1 MEQPNVII
9 CYFCGNSYTL
19 SENEAEDNLPRT
31 LMCGHIFCTSC
42 LQSMEC
48 DNVIKCPECEVESS
62 LPEDGVLGLQEDARI
77 IGLIYAAKMNKKRRL
92 NKSNNRRK
100 LRALSSDTNGNTK
113 DAEQPVTNEKS
124 ERAVDEALATAA
136 EHLAKLEHLHQTLTT
151 GLVEQVKKEQARLK
165 LEIYHAVD
173 KVIHATHKW
182 RDMQLSKLNR
192 LDAHFSSTHTEVCRV
207 KARLASLETAVQK
220 AKKVRSVPFLE
231 LYSDWQQ
238 ILRTLQAPVDNQSF
252 NMKCITMG
260 CGLSV
265 KFKCQFL
272 NQSVELIL
280 MMDEGKPNNLS
291 EMPCHLQ
298 QHISDLAQKPA
309 GHGHVESLVSSYSHH
324 SHSKA
329 KSPLRRMSQRR
340 MSPKRRSLASRCAS
354 PSPTRSSRRYHCKT
368 SSSDNAAADVVIEEL
383 IEMEEQ
389 YVTPPTGPE
398 LAKEKRRSRR
408 RGSLDLSTRRN
419 VAQWVVVTHVVNPA
433 HFYVRYAAE
442 KRESD
447 ILSKEVNAFCK
458 LDTSCFS
465 SADNVRTGSMV
476 LAKGNQGL
484 WCRTSVLEVFQNG
497 CNSSVDVCPVD
508 QVSRICVFF
517 IDYGFTKSLAIERNV
532 LSTASSVDVVNNHLR
547 KIHTELVRFAPQ
559 AIRCS
564 LKDLVPY
571 DLTRGWS
578 KEAQTAFC
586 QVVGSA
592 LVEMTSFGQ
601 DRDALLVDLSKA
613 PVGPSNDIP
622 ISIRDYLV
630 FIEVARFY
638 YPVKPSRKQLKY
650 YPAVP
655 PKLHT
660 EHSAVVTHVNSPDDF
675 YIQLQTDNME
685 SSLLKA
691 KLQEC
696 YNAKSGEGELLV
708 YCPIIGQ
715 ACVARFEENVWYR
728 AEVIGH
734 LGDRKVEVRCID
746 FGFKTTVLV
755 SDLRKIKDEFFSLP
769 ALAIQCCL
777 SDVLPLA
784 GETWSDACVKRFFS
798 LAHDKF
804 FTMVVTE
811 KSPKTKPLP
820 IKLLESNPTDLP
832 TDIAEVLIK
841 EQLVCSKNGLKTNMA
856 EVPANDGAIW
866 DPPLDLSGLEP
877 LDPTGTAV
885 EFQPRLSLP
894 GSLKDAKVR
903 VSHITSPSSFYIQFI
918 QNDSQLKRLKELL
931 NEECELLEPQ
941 DVAWEPD
948 MFCAAHVN
956 QVWERGL
963 ICSKVSSADIAEVM
977 RCDHGNKVKLH
988 VSNLRPL
995 SASLEGSFALECS
1008 LTDIKPAGGQPTW
1021 TATACDFMRDYLSG
1035 ASAVVTVHEM
1045 TDERPVAVTLMCTHK
1060 MGELV
1065 SISDHLACKGLALRE
1080 RKPVLERYVEDLAF
1094 KESEMAVPPEK
1105 PRDPQSSDTNIQAE
1119 TPKCTAAPLPACPS
1133 TPPPPRP
1140 TPRSARPT
1148 EKVKTDM
1155 YKPPEL
1161 PQLGHNRMTI
1171 SAIREDGLI
1180 YARTDTAGCHLEQL
1194 RDKIQQSMKTLPNQ
1208 KPYTW
1213 KTVQGCAVIGPD
1225 MLWYRGQLLE
1235 VQGGHVKVQ
1244 YVDYGQV
1251 ENIPVVHVYPC
1262 LLCEDIPQLCM
1273 ACQLYAIKPVGDSW
1287 HQDAVELLNEMLL
1300 HRRVDVSVLK
1310 LPTDLRRPLTV
1321 EIFLDGLSL
1330 NTILCQHKHALMDWT
1345 APPAPPLPPDSILD
1359 IWDIDTEG
1367 LLGPQEVMLG
1377 PFSEPGLPEDGQ
1389 RLNVRV
1395 RHLQTPNELFLWWE
1409 DMAQETVDGET
1420 LDQCMSQINADVP
1433 SLLPLTN
1440 FPHGG
1445 PCLAE
1450 YIDGNFYRAKML
1462 KIISADPVQILIQ
1475 HVDFGSN
1482 DTVPTNRLRQ
1492 MPAKLL
1498 RFPVQA
1504 LKVRVAG
1511 LKAPSTSTED
1521 QVLPY
1526 SPQWTV
1532 KATLAMIDLLLG
1544 DLTAVFQ
1551 CGDASAEPSVSLYN
1565 QEGEFVF
1572 LPLLASGL
1580 AQHD

>member
-1 MEQPNVII
+1 M
-9 CYFCGNSYTL
+9 
-19 SENEAEDNLPRT
+19 LPV
-31 LMCGHIFCTSC
+31 LVVNDGP
-42 LQSMEC
+42 LAQ
-48 DNVIKCPECEVESS
+48 VESS

-77 IGLIYAAKMNKKRRL
+77 IGLIYAAKMNKKRRSVQPYL
-92 NKSNNRRK
+92 CMSCS
-100 LRALSSDTNGNTK
+100 LEDFNGHVLYSK
-113 DAEQPVTNEKS
+113 
-124 ERAVDEALATAA
+124 R
-136 EHLAKLEHLHQTLTT
+136 
-151 GLVEQVKKEQARLK
+151 
-165 LEIYHAVD
+165 
-173 KVIHATHKW
+173 

-260 CGLSV
+260 CGLRFVTFGQS
-265 KFKCQFL
+265 
-272 NQSVELIL
+272 NQ
-280 MMDEGKPNNLS
+280 P
-291 EMPCHLQ
+291 
-298 QHISDLAQKPA
+298 
-309 GHGHVESLVSSYSHH
+309 
-324 SHSKA
+324 
-329 KSPLRRMSQRR
+329 
-340 MSPKRRSLASRCAS
+340 
-354 PSPTRSSRRYHCKT
+354 
-368 SSSDNAAADVVIEEL
+368 
-383 IEMEEQ
+383 
-389 YVTPPTGPE
+389 
-398 LAKEKRRSRR
+398 
-408 RGSLDLSTRRN
+408 

-465 SADNVRTGSMV
+465 SADNVRTGVFIFFFFKS
-476 LAKGNQGL
+476 GL

-517 IDYGFTKSLAIERNV
+517 IDYGFTKI
-532 LSTASSVDVVNNHLR
+532 DVVNNHLR

-571 DLTRGWS
+571 DLVSAGWS

-675 YIQLQTDNME
+675 YIQLTDNME

-769 ALAIQCCL
+769 ALCCL

-804 FTMVVTE
+804 FTMVVTGE
-811 KSPKTKPLP
+811 VNLS
-820 IKLLESNPTDLP
+820 KLS
-832 TDIAEVLIK
+832 
-841 EQLVCSKNGLKTNMA
+841 LKTNMA

-1035 ASAVVTVHEM
+1035 ASAVM

-1080 RKPVLERYVEDLAF
+1080 RKPV
-1094 KESEMAVPPEK
+1094 S
-1105 PRDPQSSDTNIQAE
+1105 E
-1119 TPKCTAAPLPACPS
+1119 TPKCTVLKPQ
-1133 TPPPPRP
+1133 PP
-1140 TPRSARPT
+1140 TSVNMT
-1148 EKVKTDM
+1148 HGSECCLFCMQVKTDM

-1273 ACQLYAIKPVGDSW
+1273 ACQLYAIKPVRLKILYTW
-1287 HQDAVELLNEMLL
+1287 HHCNTADDRVVAFLSSELFWLTTL
-1300 HRRVDVSVLK
+1300 SVLVVNEV
-1310 LPTDLRRPLTV
+1310 L
-1321 EIFLDGLSL
+1321 IFGVILGLKSL
-1330 NTILCQHKHALMDWT
+1330 SVVAVRV
-1345 APPAPPLPPDSILD
+1345 
-1359 IWDIDTEG
+1359 EG

-1389 RLNVRV
+1389 RLNVR
-1395 RHLQTPNELFLWWE
+1395 
-1409 DMAQETVDGET
+1409 
-1420 LDQCMSQINADVP
+1420 
-1433 SLLPLTN
+1433 
-1440 FPHGG
+1440 G

-1551 CGDASAEPSVSLYN
+1551 PSVSLYN